1 MHRQRVALNEWQSG
15 LTVPVGLL
23 AALGLAACVTR
34 PDASS
39 TLPAGAR
46 ELEFRGLVSYRRGV
60 NVAIKVRGTDG
71 SFTTIATT
79 PAASNG
85 NWAVTVPLAD
95 DYFHGFCQRAV
106 FQAVADPG
114 GEVLEVADQECLNA
128 LPRRP
133 TNEQILA
140 CALDTLVVERPR
152 SSVFKGDLAIVGPEQ
167 AEEYQCLTAVSGNL
181 SIDGSATLVGPNVYQ
196 DHVEVALPRLADVAG
211 ALTVHGNRASVIALP
226 SLTHVGRDSR
236 ITLADFIT
244 DDARG
249 PYRVTRLDAPR
260 LAALGGNV
268 ALFSERDP
276 GIPGSGP
283 TTYDFGLSAL
293 TTLEH
298 DLRIHNRRGLGA
310 VLGGLNSLSEVRG
323 NVLVE
328 FGPSDLYTD
337 SLLRSLTHIGGDLEV
352 ELNNRVR
359 SLLPGVQ
366 HVDGSVTIRPE
377 PAAGLTEIQ
386 TVTLSGLTQVGT
398 LILDSVDARET
409 CDAWFPRLTSLGR
422 LRVTGGDAGLIGAT
436 GASRLSLSGVQIAG
450 TLARLP
456 LHADVALS
464 PAAPVEIT
472 DSANLCQC
480 QIDDFLARQRATGW
494 TGTATTA
501 GNGSA
506 ASCSPCPASS
516 CL

>member
-1 MHRQRVALNEWQSG
+1 
-15 LTVPVGLL
+15 
-23 AALGLAACVTR
+23 
-34 PDASS
+34 
-39 TLPAGAR
+39 
-46 ELEFRGLVSYRRGV
+46 V
-60 NVAIKVRGTDG
+60 NVAIQVRGTDG
-71 SFTTIATT
+71 SFTTVATT
-79 PAASNG
+79 SAAANG

-106 FQAVADPG
+106 FRALADPG
-114 GEVLEVADQECLNA
+114 GEVLKVADQECLNA

-140 CALDTLVVERPR
+140 CALETLIVERPR
-152 SSVFKGDLAIVGPEQ
+152 STVFKGNLAIVGTEQ

-181 SIDGSATLVGPNVYQ
+181 SIDGGATVVSPSVYQ

-211 ALTVHGNRASVIALP
+211 ALTVNGNRASVIALP
-226 SLTHVGRDSR
+226 SLTHVGGSSR

-244 DDARG
+244 AEARG

-260 LAALGGNV
+260 LATLGGSV
-268 ALFSERDP
+268 ELFSERDS

-283 TTYDFGLSAL
+283 TTYDFALPAL
-293 TTLEH
+293 TTFEH

-310 VLGGLNSLSEVRG
+310 VLGGLNALVEVRG
-323 NVLVE
+323 DVLVE

-337 SLLRSLTHIGGDLEV
+337 SLLRSLSHIGGNLEV

-366 HVDGSVTIRPE
+366 QVDGSVTIRPE
-377 PAAGLTEIQ
+377 PAASLTEIQ

-398 LILDSVDARET
+398 LILDNLGAREA
-409 CDAWFPRLTSLGR
+409 CDAWFPRLTALGR
-422 LRVTGGDAGLIGAT
+422 LQVTRGDAGLIGAT

-464 PAAPVEIT
+464 PAAPVEVT

-480 QIDDFLARQRATGW
+480 QIDDFVARQRASGW
-494 TGTATTA
+494 TGTATTS
-501 GNGSA
+501 GNGAA
-506 ASCSPCPASS
+506 ASCSPCPASV
-516 CL
+516 CP